1 MASTIKQIPCHV
13 GRCLESIEAGAFV
26 VPNRTNMVRHAPSA
40 SFNPVHPA
48 TKVRNATEYVLA
60 PPFVAS

>member
-1 MASTIKQIPCHV
+1 
-13 GRCLESIEAGAFV
+13 
-26 VPNRTNMVRHAPSA
+26 MVRHAPSV
-40 SFNPVHPA
+40 SLNPVHPA